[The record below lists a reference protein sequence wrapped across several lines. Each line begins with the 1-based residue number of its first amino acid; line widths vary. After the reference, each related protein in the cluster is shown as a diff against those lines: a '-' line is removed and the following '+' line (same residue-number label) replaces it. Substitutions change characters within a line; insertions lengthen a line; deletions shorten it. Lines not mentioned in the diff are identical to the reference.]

1 MQEETF
7 FGFRISDVILK
18 KAFERCRRLPNPKRK
33 DEMNFYNCPLRIILI
48 IVITVITVIITII
61 TIIIIKS
68 FDSTHS
74 KGFYDKL
81 SLDNINIITCIK
93 VIISCRLDKYQPR
106 RQKSFLR
113 L

>member
-33 DEMNFYNCPLRIILI
+33 DEMNFYNCPLRIIVI
-48 IVITVITVIITII
+48 IITVITVITTVI

-68 FDSTHS
+68 FDSKR
-74 KGFYDKL
+74 KG
-81 SLDNINIITCIK
+81 NI
-93 VIISCRLDKYQPR
+93 
-106 RQKSFLR
+106 
-113 L
+113 

>member
-1 MQEETF
+1 
-7 FGFRISDVILK
+7 
-18 KAFERCRRLPNPKRK
+18 
-33 DEMNFYNCPLRIILI
+33 MNFYNCPLRII
-48 IVITVITVIITII
+48 VITVITVITVIITIITII

-68 FDSTHS
+68 FDSTR

>member
-33 DEMNFYNCPLRIILI
+33 DEMNFYNCPLRIIVI
-48 IVITVITVIITII
+48 IVITVITTII

-68 FDSTHS
+68 FDSTRN
-74 KGFYDKL
+74 GFYDKL